1 MRFPRIKAQGQGF
14 YHVISRIVAGVFV
27 FGTAGLRRVASE
39 KFRSMMGRQA
49 AFSGVQILDYSLMS
63 NHFHLIC
70 FVPEARPLSVD
81 EVLERIGAKIK
92 ISDPSLIEAADSVEG
107 SRRFHIDETSDLS
120 PPK

>member
-92 ISDPSLIEAADSVEG
+92 ISDPSLIEG
-107 SRRFHIDETSDLS
+107 RRLSRRQPTVSYR
-120 PPK
+120 